1 MLIHKQ
7 TMGVLDQYWSGLYVS
22 VGQERV
28 PQMIEYTLA
37 NTGLSPADWWEIPRL
52 SRLGRWVRMVY
63 PYCDPITDDRGE
75 LIDVTMWPAWR
86 QVGLAEPPAEAV
98 VDELQPTPAKKRRRQ
113 RRSCGLFADLLK

>member
-52 SRLGRWVRMVY
+52 SRRPRLSSMSSS
-63 PYCDPITDDRGE
+63 
-75 LIDVTMWPAWR
+75 
-86 QVGLAEPPAEAV
+86 Q
-98 VDELQPTPAKKRRRQ
+98 RRRKNAAG
-113 RRSCGLFADLLK
+113 SAGAADYLPTY